1 MMMAIMMICV
11 GLIMGAYGIKKGKEL
26 KKENPNPTK
35 KPAPKHVAD
44 VDVDVDANAEKTS
57 EAERKSYVQMM
68 SAEIALMQQQ
78 IESQFLNSKL
88 SILKDTYIGISN
100 AAAQATAKGND
111 LTLYAYMKA
120 FQHLQ
125 QYVSVLKALES
136 EYQKTRSPLIKDTII
151 CDLKNWS
158 SFVTSGIV
166 EDVAVAD
173 KILAAKKQ
181 HVENMQAAKKSK
193 SA

>member
-1 MMMAIMMICV
+1 MIAMLLICS
-11 GLIMGAYGIKKGKEL
+11 GLIMGAYGIKRGKEL
-26 KKENPNPTK
+26 KKENPTHTK
-35 KPAPKHVAD
+35 KPTPKPNV
-44 VDVDVDANAEKTS
+44 VDVDADDEKTS

-100 AAAQATAKGND
+100 AAAQATSKGND
-111 LTLYAYMKA
+111 LTLYAYMKS

-125 QYVSVLKALES
+125 QYASVLKALES

-158 SFVTSGIV
+158 SFVTSGIA
-166 EDVAVAD
+166 EDVTVAD

>member
-44 VDVDVDANAEKTS
+44 VDVDADAEKTS

-68 SAEIALMQQQ
+68 SAEIALMQRHL
-78 IESQFLNSKL
+78 EPQFLGAKL

-100 AAAQATAKGND
+100 AAATATAKGND

-125 QYVSVLKALES
+125 QYASVLKALES

-151 CDLKNWS
+151 CDLTNWS
-158 SFVTSGIV
+158 SFVTSGIA
-166 EDVAVAD
+166 EDVTVAD

>member
-1 MMMAIMMICV
+1 MMIAIMMICA

-35 KPAPKHVAD
+35 KPAPKHVA
-44 VDVDVDANAEKTS
+44 DVDVDANAEKTS

-111 LTLYAYMKA
+111 LTLYAYMKS
-120 FQHLQ
+120 FRHLQ
-125 QYVSVLKALES
+125 QYASVLKALES

-166 EDVAVAD
+166 EDVTVAD

>member
-1 MMMAIMMICV
+1 MIAIMMICA
-11 GLIMGAYGIKKGKEL
+11 GLIMGAYGIKRGKEL
-26 KKENPNPTK
+26 KKENPTHTK
-35 KPAPKHVAD
+35 KPTPKHV
-44 VDVDVDANAEKTS
+44 VDVDVDADDEKTS

-100 AAAQATAKGND
+100 AAAQATSKGND
-111 LTLYAYMKA
+111 LTLYAYMKS

-125 QYVSVLKALES
+125 QYASVLKALES

-158 SFVTSGIV
+158 SFVTSGIA
-166 EDVAVAD
+166 EDVTVAD

>member
-1 MMMAIMMICV
+1 MMIAIMMICA

-35 KPAPKHVAD
+35 KPAPKHVA
-44 VDVDVDANAEKTS
+44 DVDVDANAEKTS

-111 LTLYAYMKA
+111 LTLYAYMKS
-120 FQHLQ
+120 FRHLQ
-125 QYVSVLKALES
+125 QYASVLKALES

-158 SFVTSGIV
+158 SFVTSGIA
-166 EDVAVAD
+166 EDVTVAD

>member
-44 VDVDVDANAEKTS
+44 VDVDADAEKTS

-68 SAEIALMQQQ
+68 SAEIALMQRHL
-78 IESQFLNSKL
+78 EPQFLGAKL

-100 AAAQATAKGND
+100 AAATATAKGND

-125 QYVSVLKALES
+125 QYASVLKALES
-136 EYQKTRSPLIKDTII
+136 EYQKTRSSLIKDTII

-158 SFVTSGIV
+158 SFVTSGIA
-166 EDVAVAD
+166 EDVTVAD

>member
-44 VDVDVDANAEKTS
+44 VDVDADAEKTS

-68 SAEIALMQQQ
+68 SAEIALMQRHL
-78 IESQFLNSKL
+78 EPQFLGAKL

-100 AAAQATAKGND
+100 AAATATAKGND

-125 QYVSVLKALES
+125 QYASVLKALES
-136 EYQKTRSPLIKDTII
+136 EYQKTRSSLIKDTII

>member
-1 MMMAIMMICV
+1 MIAIMMICA

-35 KPAPKHVAD
+35 KPAPKHVA
-44 VDVDVDANAEKTS
+44 DVDVDANAEKTS

-111 LTLYAYMKA
+111 LTLYAYMKS
-120 FQHLQ
+120 FRHLQ
-125 QYVSVLKALES
+125 QYASVLKALES

-166 EDVAVAD
+166 EDVTVAD